1 MDLTVHGATGH
12 HFLRVLAPCV
22 LRVLRVLMEHAI
34 VNGCAKV
41 LIQNSPACGVLGRKL
56 KLKDV
61 IVQVGIIK
69 FCHNIRETSPY
80 SFGNFRKLSLYNCLC
95 PFNL

>member
-12 HFLRVLAPCV
+12 YFLRVLAPC
-22 LRVLRVLMEHAI
+22 VLRVLMEHAI

-61 IVQVGIIK
+61 ILVQVGIIK
-69 FCHNIRETSPY
+69 RNSNEKEVS
-80 SFGNFRKLSLYNCLC
+80 S
-95 PFNL
+95 